1 MRYILFLFLSLY
13 TSSIAIAQINEIP
26 DSDWCNHPY
35 RGSLKKLTEL
45 KVQSNWFKVYR
56 VGQNVI
62 AIVEPYNF
70 EEVISY
76 LILGKNKALLF
87 DTGIGVD
94 SISPVVKQLTKLPV
108 LVLNSHTHFD
118 HIGGNY
124 EFKNIFAL
132 KTSYT
137 LKHSKEG
144 WDHDS
149 IKEEVT
155 KGSLCLQRLPGFDTS
170 HYSIHPFE
178 ISRFVKDADEIDL
191 GERKLKIIAVPGHT
205 MDAIA
210 LFDKKNG
217 YLWTGDTFYEGPIYL
232 FADGTDLLAYE
243 KSIAILAKMAAQ
255 VKKVFPSHNN
265 PISQPARLVELK
277 NNFLKMKTGK
287 VNPTDAGNNM
297 LLFQFQYFGFLID
310 KNQLVKFRGE

>member
-13 TSSIAIAQINEIP
+13 TSSNAIAQINEMT

-35 RGSLKKLTEL
+35 RESLKKLTEI

-56 VGQNVI
+56 VGRNVI

-94 SISPVVKQLTKLPV
+94 AISPVVKQLTKLPI

-124 EFKNIFAL
+124 EFKNILAL

-149 IKEEVT
+149 IKDEVT

-170 HYSIHPFE
+170 YYYIHPFE
-178 ISRFVKDADEIDL
+178 ISRFVKDGDEVDL
-191 GERKLKIIAVPGHT
+191 GERRLKIIAVPGHT

-210 LFDKKNG
+210 LFDKTNG

-243 KSIAILAKMAAQ
+243 KSIAILAKMAPQ
-255 VKKVFPSHNN
+255 LKKVFPSHNN
-265 PISQPARLVELK
+265 PISQPVRLVELK

-287 VNPTDAGNNM
+287 ANPTDAGNNM
-297 LLFQFQYFGFLID
+297 LLFQFQYFGFLIH

>member
-1 MRYILFLFLSLY
+1 MRFIFFLFLLLSI
-13 TSSIAIAQINEIP
+13 SSKAISQINDIT

-35 RGSLKKLTEL
+35 RESLTKLPEI
-45 KVQSNWFKVYR
+45 KVHSNWFRVYR
-56 VGQNVI
+56 VGKNVI

-76 LILGKNKALLF
+76 LILGKSKALLF

-94 SISPVVKQLTKLPV
+94 SISLVVKQLTKLPI

-124 EFKNIFAL
+124 EFKNILAL
-132 KTSYT
+132 NTSYT

-149 IKEEVT
+149 IKDEVT
-155 KGSLCLQRLPGFDTS
+155 KSSLCLQRLPGFDTS
-170 HYSIHPFE
+170 HYYIHPFK
-178 ISRFVKDADEIDL
+178 ISQFVKDGDELEL

-210 LFDKKNG
+210 LFDKTNG
-217 YLWTGDTFYEGPIYL
+217 YIWTGDTFYEGPIYL
-232 FADGTDLLAYE
+232 FADGTDLIAYK
-243 KSIAILAKMAAQ
+243 KSIAILAKMAPQ

-265 PISQPARLVELK
+265 PISQPVRLVELK
-277 NNFLKMKTGK
+277 NNFHSMETGK

-297 LLFQFQYFGFLID
+297 LLFKFQYFDFLID